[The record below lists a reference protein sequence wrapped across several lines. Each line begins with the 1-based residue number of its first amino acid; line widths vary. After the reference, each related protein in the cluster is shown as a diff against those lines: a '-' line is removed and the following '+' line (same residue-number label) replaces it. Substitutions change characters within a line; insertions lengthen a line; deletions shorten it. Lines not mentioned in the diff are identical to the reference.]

1 MKHFDL
7 EQFAGGK
14 LSAQINRALERVTE
28 NIQDPNTDPEKMR
41 KITVTIAFK
50 PNAER
55 NYIATA
61 VETKTALAP
70 ELGAVTALNMG
81 KDIRTGKVECVE
93 IMNQIPGQ
101 LSIEDVE
108 EEQQQEESVEGF
120 DPETGEIYEP
130 ATKVVDLRAR
140 QVK

>member
-1 MKHFDL
+1 MKHFAL

-28 NIQDPNTDPEKMR
+28 NIQDPNTDPEKVR

-70 ELGAVTALNMG
+70 ELGAVTALNTG

-101 LSIEDVE
+101 ISIEDVKE
-108 EEQQQEESVEGF
+108 KQNQEESIEGF

-140 QVK
+140 QAK

>member
-7 EQFAGGK
+7 ERFAGGK

-28 NIQDPNTDPEKMR
+28 NIQDPNTDPEKVR

-101 LSIEDVE
+101 LSIEDVK
-108 EEQQQEESVEGF
+108 EEQNQEDSIEGF

-140 QVK
+140 QAK

>member
-28 NIQDPNTDPEKMR
+28 NIQDPNTDPEKVR

-81 KDIRTGKVECVE
+81 KDIRTGKVECAE

-101 LSIEDVE
+101 ISIEDVK

-140 QVK
+140 QAK

>member
-61 VETKTALAP
+61 VETKTMLAP

-101 LSIEDVE
+101 LSIEDIK

-140 QVK
+140 QAK

>member
-28 NIQDPNTDPEKMR
+28 NIQDPNTDPEKVR

-101 LSIEDVE
+101 ISIEDVK

-140 QVK
+140 QAK

>member
-28 NIQDPNTDPEKMR
+28 NIQDPNTDPEKVR

-101 LSIEDVE
+101 LSIEDVK

-140 QVK
+140 QAK

>member
-140 QVK
+140 QAK

>member
-28 NIQDPNTDPEKMR
+28 NIQDPNTDPEKVR

-101 LSIEDVE
+101 LSIEDVK

-130 ATKVVDLRAR
+130 ATKVVDLRAM
-140 QVK
+140 QAK